1 VVGVEHGVVGVEQVP
16 ETGGQPAGEDRAVQA
31 DGVQPGPGESGRVES
46 GRVESGRPPVTADV
60 PEDSRTAGLR
70 R

>member
-1 VVGVEHGVVGVEQVP
+1 
-16 ETGGQPAGEDRAVQA
+16 VQA
-31 DGVQPGPGESGRVES
+31 DSVQPGPGESGRVES
-46 GRVESGRPPVTADV
+46 GRVESGRPPVTSDV